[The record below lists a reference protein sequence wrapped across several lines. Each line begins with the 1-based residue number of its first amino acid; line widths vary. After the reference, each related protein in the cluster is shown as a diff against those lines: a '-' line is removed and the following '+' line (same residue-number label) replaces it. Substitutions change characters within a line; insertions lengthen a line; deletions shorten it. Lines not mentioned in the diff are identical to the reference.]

1 MTPSMKQMEKRDSA
15 PIPEF
20 MELLADSGG
29 RLYAC
34 KASVEMFA
42 LAKDDF
48 IPQVEDII
56 TVGDF
61 YAMAAGGQII
71 FT

>member
-1 MTPSMKQMEKRDSA
+1 M
-15 PIPEF
+15 
-20 MELLADSGG
+20 
-29 RLYAC
+29 YAC
-34 KASVEMFA
+34 RASVDMFG
-42 LAKDDF
+42 LARDDF
-48 IPQVEDII
+48 VPQIADII